1 MAPPAADPAEPSAG
15 SMSIIQ
21 PTSSILQYS
30 PVKRNTLLDQPQS
43 PVDLRHDGLLSLL
56 RRVARQRTVWSVY
69 STPMTLH
76 EDEFRAL
83 IEQAL
88 RARGVSAIRA
98 ARSAGLSR
106 EAIRSVLRGRSPS
119 FERAAEICRALDLE
133 FHIGARREATKSGE
147 APPEGE
153 RSENMGPPAV
163 PLTRFSSS
171 LQLPVREWKHYSR
184 EERASAREA
193 PALRRLPS
201 ACRTRRR
208 STCAP

>member
-1 MAPPAADPAEPSAG
+1 MHAAAQWLNELGIARSTGCGRTPPSPRADPNGLTQTLESRTNYR
-15 SMSIIQ
+15 SVKRKMLLDH
-21 PTSSILQYS
+21 SILRV
-30 PVKRNTLLDQPQS
+30 PVGFMRSCIGSLD
-43 PVDLRHDGLLSLL
+43 RE
-56 RRVARQRTVWSVY
+56 TVWSVY
-69 STPMTLH
+69 STPMALH

-153 RSENMGPPAV
+153 R
-163 PLTRFSSS
+163 
-171 LQLPVREWKHYSR
+171 YSV
-184 EERASAREA
+184 SG
-193 PALRRLPS
+193 
-201 ACRTRRR
+201 
-208 STCAP
+208 